1 MQYRFS
7 KNRAEIIKALADK
20 LTDECSLTVW
30 QKQLDGTRSF
40 LDKMTFHALYPD
52 EGVFTLKVTKEH
64 SKQINPTKEI
74 YFLLEERDFIFKT
87 KMAVDQKGYM
97 TLQIPKEV
105 RLVELRAY
113 ERQYFTSKEKKFIDV
128 IFTTKNIGNEI
139 SLSCPLVSI
148 SEGGACIVVSKE
160 TISNIDLSSDIQ
172 LKVAAD
178 FQAAVVKNARVYIKK
193 NLKNDELYAIGVQFS
208 ITNSSSLPII

>member
-7 KNRAEIIKALADK
+7 TNRAEIIKALADK

-40 LDKMTFHALYPD
+40 LDKMTFHALFPD

-64 SKQINPTKEI
+64 SKQIDPNKDI

-87 KMAVDQKGYM
+87 KMAVDQKSYM

-105 RLVELRAY
+105 RLVELRGY
-113 ERQYFTSKEKKFIDV
+113 KRQYFTPKEKKFIDV
-128 IFTTKNIGNEI
+128 IFTRKIIGNDI

-172 LKVAAD
+172 LRVTND
-178 FQAAVVKNARVYIKK
+178 FQAAIVKNARVYLKK
-193 NLKNDELYAIGVQFS
+193 NLKNDELYALGVQFS
-208 ITNSSSLPII
+208 LTKISAVPII